1 MVLTPRQ
8 IHVLH
13 GYSFAFGQYWQYK
26 SSRART
32 SRLTTL
38 HSVSVTTAT
47 AYPPFALAAAALCDA
62 PDEGVLVCSRVTAA
76 ARVAPW
82 RKLWWVPLC
91 SGPAGLHVLL
101 VSVAAL
107 SLGAL
112 KSIML
117 TVPPIG
123 LIHLPL
129 AYMGANLLRHVDTP
143 LTPVRTIAVL
153 GALSATPFLLLDEAL
168 ELGLAALEA
177 VRAVR
182 DGGRP
187 LEADEEADEGADVN
201 EDASEDASDDAERPE
216 RAAAREKEEEEAD
229 GADDEEDEEAD
240 DALASDG
247 GGDDRVVGQLRA
259 FLAAIRPAGA
269 PASRVAEEVAEGAAA
284 AEGAVVEEV
293 RYATISLPVRGGQS
307 FDWAAGGGGTAN
319 ELAPYAACASAAASG
334 VANPREAA

>member
-1 MVLTPRQ
+1 
-8 IHVLH
+8 
-13 GYSFAFGQYWQYK
+13 
-26 SSRART
+26 
-32 SRLTTL
+32 
-38 HSVSVTTAT
+38 
-47 AYPPFALAAAALCDA
+47 
-62 PDEGVLVCSRVTAA
+62 
-76 ARVAPW
+76 
-82 RKLWWVPLC
+82 
-91 SGPAGLHVLL
+91 
-101 VSVAAL
+101 
-107 SLGAL
+107 
-112 KSIML
+112 
-117 TVPPIG
+117 
-123 LIHLPL
+123 
-129 AYMGANLLRHVDTP
+129 MGANLLRHADTP

-201 EDASEDASDDAERPE
+201 EDASEDAERPE
-216 RAAAREKEEEEAD
+216 RAPAREKEEEEAD

-307 FDWAAGGGGTAN
+307 FEHRVDGQRLTFTAPAGALAGSEAEFAFIGQRLGGADGGLSIPTRYVDLPMPVGGGASFAWIIDGVEHEFIAPMGTRRGETHRFTFPRLASEL
-319 ELAPYAACASAAASG
+319 ELATSKVHVAEAHALEAAAK
-334 VANPREAA
+334 AEASTGDI